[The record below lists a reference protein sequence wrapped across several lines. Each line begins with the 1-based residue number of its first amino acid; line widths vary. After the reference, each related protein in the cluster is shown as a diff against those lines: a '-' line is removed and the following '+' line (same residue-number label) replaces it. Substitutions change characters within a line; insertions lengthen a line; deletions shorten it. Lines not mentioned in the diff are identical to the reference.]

1 MKFVKIAGKKSIT
14 KSGKKGNMDKFIHSR
29 VKRKGRR

>member
-1 MKFVKIAGKKSIT
+1 MKFVKVAGKKSIT
-14 KSGKKGNMDKFIHSR
+14 KSGKNGNMDKFIHGG